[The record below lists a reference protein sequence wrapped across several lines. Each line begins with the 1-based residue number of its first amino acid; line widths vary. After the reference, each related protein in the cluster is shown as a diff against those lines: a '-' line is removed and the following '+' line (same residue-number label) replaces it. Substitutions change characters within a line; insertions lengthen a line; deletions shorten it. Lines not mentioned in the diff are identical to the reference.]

1 MFKVAVLLVTLTIVQ
16 GGSTREDMGV
26 KYLMRIYE
34 DCQRAEGVMPCLKK
48 KAILFFDRAARMDS
62 LPLVDGVEV
71 VKTAE
76 VDLKPISENE
86 IDATLPRNMEDKD
99 QALSSMLWD
108 RVAAFANSRTI
119 QLSLPKITGQELN
132 QGVEEGRGKMKK
144 MMGMMMMGAAMKMAA
159 MIPLAIAGLFV
170 LAGKALITAKIA
182 LLLAGIMVLKKLM
195 SQKGGGGGGH
205 ESHGW
210 SSGGG
215 GGSGG
220 WDRRSYYNDVSDI
233 AYSAYKPQ

>member
-1 MFKVAVLLVTLTIVQ
+1 MYKVVVLFVTLTIVQ
-16 GGSTREDMGV
+16 GGSAREDMGV

-34 DCQRAEGVMPCLKK
+34 DCQRSEGVMPCLKK

-62 LPLVDGVEV
+62 LPLIDGVEV
-71 VKTAE
+71 VKSAE
-76 VDLKPISENE
+76 VNLKPLSENE